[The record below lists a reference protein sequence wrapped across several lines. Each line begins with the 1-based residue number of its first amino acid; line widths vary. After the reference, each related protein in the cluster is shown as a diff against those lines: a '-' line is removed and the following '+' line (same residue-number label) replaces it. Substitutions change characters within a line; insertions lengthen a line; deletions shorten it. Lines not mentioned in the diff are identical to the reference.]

1 MISRIKF
8 GNCISAC
15 LATVSW
21 SGQASAEEQRDLVF
35 LCPFEVL
42 QDAYANL
49 TNPTDALSLL
59 AIERHVLAICRESQT
74 ALLEIHENNRRLSEL
89 FAYDIDD
96 KRIGVESRQADP
108 EATEALSD
116 EPDAGPVEA
125 PVFELVAVT
134 RQFGG
139 ERVAILKVDGVTG
152 PVREADEVAPGYRVT
167 ADSDYGV
174 ILTTPDGTDVRIE

>member
-21 SGQASAEEQRDLVF
+21 SDQASAEEQRDLVF
-35 LCPFEVL
+35 LCRFEVL
-42 QDAYANL
+42 QDAYTDL

-89 FAYDIDD
+89 FAYVIDE
-96 KRIGVESRQADP
+96 KRIGVNDPQVDP
-108 EATEALSD
+108 EATEVLSD
-116 EPDAGPVEA
+116 EPDAGPVEV

-134 RQFGG
+134 RQVGG
-139 ERVAILKVDGVTG
+139 ERVAILKVDGVIG

-167 ADSDYGV
+167 VFSDEGV
-174 ILTTPDGTDVRIE
+174 VLSAPHGTEVRIE